1 MMTLLSTFN
10 YIPAFI
16 VGLVMIFLSVK
27 VVLLPMADLITKI
40 RDKTTDVAIYPLSV
54 FMGVPLSQSFCS
66 CIFYSKYV
74 CLHGWIGSL
83 RKFYSLVVDP
93 LRRVFCCQ
101 KKGGFRPFL
110 HF

>member
-1 MMTLLSTFN
+1 MMTLLGTFN

-54 FMGVPLSQSFCS
+54 FMGVPAIAVFFVAVSFTVS
-66 CIFYSKYV
+66 MFAYMV
-74 CLHGWIGSL
+74 G
-83 RKFYSLVVDP
+83 LV
-93 LRRVFCCQ
+93 
-101 KKGGFRPFL
+101 
-110 HF
+110 H